1 VALLEWW
8 SIPRRAWMIIL
19 VELCGLVVLS
29 GSLVSQYVN
38 DIYFQNYVNSI
49 TPLLVPVVSVS
60 FGVVSASTAT
70 FLYLRMKALQSPTE
84 EVAED
89 EEYKQRG
96 QKRAARKT
104 STGEPGMGRALA
116 TTGQVAKLKPIGPS
130 GPGLGRAEPA
140 QSAAED
146 EA

>member
-1 VALLEWW
+1 
-8 SIPRRAWMIIL
+8 MIIL

-29 GSLVSQYVN
+29 GSLVSQYLNNV
-38 DIYFQNYVNSI
+38 YFQNYVNGLAPI
-49 TPLLVPVVSVS
+49 LVPVASVA
-60 FGVVSASTAT
+60 FGIGSASTAT
-70 FLYLRMKALQSPTE
+70 FLYLRMKALRAPVTD
-84 EVAED
+84 VD
-89 EEYKQRG
+89 EEAKPRG

-140 QSAAED
+140 RSSPED
-146 EA
+146 D